1 MKEYKSKFITMIVQS
16 LLGLFA
22 TWFVYNLVGKLTHSL
37 LFAIIAGFIV
47 LTFFVYKVFYM
58 DFITIILTEDKKL
71 LIKRFGKIIKALCID
86 SYIWSEYSKYSNK
99 KDADDQ
105 DIYYVNK
112 ETGQEASIDCTNLN
126 SDDYEEL
133 LTVLGA
139 KNQNTEPVKVETIKK

>member
-1 MKEYKSKFITMIVQS
+1 MKEYKSKFTTMIVQS

>member
-1 MKEYKSKFITMIVQS
+1 MKEYKSKFTTMIVQS

-47 LTFFVYKVFYM
+47 ITFFVYKVFYM